1 MDSRDS
7 RDISGKKWA
16 GLSDQKERTWEVGEL
31 KSIYLVITLCQ
42 LHTKHKRYKI
52 N

>member
-16 GLSDQKERTWEVGEL
+16 GLSDQKENLGSGRVQIHLFGDRSVPTP
-31 KSIYLVITLCQ
+31 Y
-42 LHTKHKRYKI
+42 
-52 N
+52 